1 MLAVIMNNRIFFIQ
15 NVSFCLQRYDKM
27 FNSQNKKGKF
37 ALKRRKV
44 AFLREKKH
52 LMKKKYIFFRL
63 ALNLFFVMTSNY

>member
-37 ALKRRKV
+37 ALKRRKE
-44 AFLREKKH
+44 AFLIEKKH
-52 LMKKKYIFFRL
+52 LIRL
-63 ALNLFFVMTSNY
+63 PLNLFFVMASNY